1 MGIRNLRVGT
11 HGPDVKAIQNALN
24 TWGAKPAVNP
34 DGDFEDNTDT
44 AVRRFQEAHGLDV
57 DGVVGKDTRTALF
70 PIGVATIT
78 LYGMRLRMP
87 DFPTMRQMNT
97 PSLNLP
103 RLTLGTPPPPPVIVG
118 AFSRPLY
125 DFTRFPG
132 LYTSLPAPRMP
143 DWNLPVPDPAN
154 PSSPSEILGFVYDH
168 VELQPGGQSTF
179 QFGGPR
185 QDAFVLTMQN
195 VYLRG
200 PDDGAHME
208 ADLGVQIGTP
218 VTNPNGGWTVN
229 PFVQLTDVDRFGT
242 LGAFHYWQP
251 YAQAGVQFTGLG
263 NPSPQ
268 LTANLFPINLGLD
281 LGDFLTLNMAGGMA
295 LTMDLGT
302 GRVQAGFQ
310 MAAGLTLKFG
320 KPNSPF

>member
-1 MGIRNLRVGT
+1 MGNRNLSIGMT
-11 HGPDVKAIQNALN
+11 GYDVKAIQDALN
-24 TWGAKPAVNP
+24 TWGAAPALDS
-34 DGDFEDNTDT
+34 DGDFGNHTDS
-44 AVRRFQEAHGLDV
+44 AVRQFQDKHGLDV

-70 PIGVATIT
+70 PIGVATVV
-78 LYGMRLRMP
+78 LYGMRLQMP
-87 DFPTMRQMNT
+87 EFPTIRQANP
-97 PSLNLP
+97 PSFQLP
-103 RLTLGTPPPPPVIVG
+103 RLTLGPPPPPVIVG

-125 DFTRFPG
+125 DVTRFPG
-132 LYTSLPAPRMP
+132 LFTSLPAPRIP
-143 DWNLPVPDPAN
+143 DWNSLVIPDPSN
-154 PSSPSEILGFVYDH
+154 HTSFQPLGFVYDH

-179 QFGGPR
+179 LFGGAR

-218 VTNPNGGWTVN
+218 VSNPNGPWTVN

-251 YAQAGVQFTGLG
+251 YAQAGFQFMGLG

-268 LTANLFPINLGLD
+268 LTANIFPVNLGLD
-281 LGDFLTLNMAGGMA
+281 LGDFLTLSMAGGMA
-295 LTMDLGT
+295 LTLDLNT

-310 MAAGLTLKFG
+310 MTAGLTIKFG
-320 KPNSPF
+320 KRDSH